1 MPGKRNAIPTT
12 CRRRIE
18 VIGKR
23 GKVMQNPK
31 VLIVD
36 DEENILHALTRLFR
50 KEEYDILT
58 AKSGEEG
65 LEILDS
71 HDIDLII
78 SDLKMPIM
86 NGVEFLAQAKERN
99 PDALRIMLTGQADI
113 KAMLDAIDQGE
124 VYRFLLKPWNDDE
137 LRITIKQA
145 LEFYYVQKENK
156 SLIRTVKRQDR
167 ILDELEKE
175 HPGISSVR
183 KDPDGTIVLSV
194 EEKAQKRAP
203 E

>member
-1 MPGKRNAIPTT
+1 MPGKKNAVPTT
-12 CRRRIE
+12 CRRRID
-18 VIGKR
+18 VTGKR
-23 GKVMQNPK
+23 GKVMQNSK

-36 DEENILHALTRLFR
+36 DEENILHSLTRLFR

-58 AKSGEEG
+58 AKSGAEG

-78 SDLKMPIM
+78 SDLRMPIM
-86 NGVEFLAQAKERN
+86 NGVEFLAEAKRRA
-99 PDALRIMLTGQADI
+99 PDALRIMLTGHADI

-137 LRITIKQA
+137 LKLNIKQA

-175 HPGISSVR
+175 HPGIGSVR
-183 KDPDGTIVLSV
+183 KDPNGTIVLSV
-194 EEKAQKRAP
+194 EEKAQKHEP

>member
-1 MPGKRNAIPTT
+1 MPGTANAVPTT
-12 CRRRIE
+12 CRRRID
-18 VIGKR
+18 VTGKR

-31 VLIVD
+31 ILIVD
-36 DEENILHALTRLFR
+36 DEENILHSLKRLFR

-58 AKSGEEG
+58 AKSGAEG
-65 LEILDS
+65 LKILDS
-71 HDIDLII
+71 HDMDLII

-99 PDALRIMLTGQADI
+99 PDALRIMLTGHADV
-113 KAMLDAIDQGE
+113 KAMMDAIDQGE

-156 SLIRTVKRQDR
+156 SLIRTVKRQNQ
-167 ILDELEKE
+167 ILDDLERE
-175 HPGISSVR
+175 HPGISNVR
-183 KDPDGTIVLSV
+183 KDEDGTIVLSV
-194 EEKAQKRAP
+194 EGTTQKRQP

>member
-1 MPGKRNAIPTT
+1 MPGKKNAVPTI
-12 CRRRIE
+12 CRRRID
-18 VIGKR
+18 VTGKR
-23 GKVMQNPK
+23 GKVMQNSK

-50 KEEYDILT
+50 KEKYDILT

-99 PDALRIMLTGQADI
+99 PDALRIMLTGHADI

-137 LRITIKQA
+137 LKLNIKQA

-156 SLIRTVKRQDR
+156 TLVQTLTRQNR

>member
-1 MPGKRNAIPTT
+1 MPVKKNAVPTT
-12 CRRRIE
+12 CRRRIN
-18 VIGKR
+18 VTGKR

-31 VLIVD
+31 ILIVD
-36 DEENILHALTRLFR
+36 DEENILHSLKRLFR
-50 KEEYDILT
+50 KKEYDILT
-58 AKSGEEG
+58 AKSGAEG
-65 LEILDS
+65 LEVLDS

-99 PDALRIMLTGQADI
+99 PDALRIMLTGHADV
-113 KAMLDAIDQGE
+113 KAVMDAIDKGE

-137 LRITIKQA
+137 LKLSIKQA

-194 EEKAQKRAP
+194 EGTTPKRQP

>member
-1 MPGKRNAIPTT
+1 MPGKKNAVPTT
-12 CRRRIE
+12 CRRRID
-18 VIGKR
+18 VTGKR

-31 VLIVD
+31 ILIVD
-36 DEENILHALTRLFR
+36 DEENILHSLKRLFR

-78 SDLKMPIM
+78 SDLKMPLM
-86 NGVEFLAQAKERN
+86 NGVEFLAKAKERN

-194 EEKAQKRAP
+194 EGTTQKRQP

>member
-1 MPGKRNAIPTT
+1 MPGKKNAVPTT
-12 CRRRIE
+12 CRRRID
-18 VIGKR
+18 VTGKR
-23 GKVMQNPK
+23 GKVMQNSK

-50 KEEYDILT
+50 KEKYDILT
-58 AKSGEEG
+58 AKSGAEG
-65 LEILDS
+65 LEIMEE
-71 HDIDLII
+71 HNVDLII

-175 HPGISSVR
+175 HPGISNVR

-194 EEKAQKRAP
+194 EGTTQKRAP